1 MALSAASLGTK
12 FLNKICVVARASVD
26 PVTGEQ
32 ISAADYSQLGQFLIV
47 AGIITVVVPLLVVL
61 AVQSSAYRTSE

>member
-1 MALSAASLGTK
+1 MALSAASLGK
-12 FLNKICVVARASVD
+12 KYLNKICVVTRASVD